1 MARLFQ
7 PLTPPSKMPA
17 GIRRAAARLQT
28 ENEVQADVVRD
39 LPRLGYKV
47 LEIGKWHQRVKCP
60 CGCGHWF
67 VPRVG
72 VPNTTGSPD
81 TFISHPSWQE
91 HFGVGIFQGIE
102 LKAPGGEGLL
112 GKVAA
117 GSVKPEQKELARLG
131 FTSIAYSLDG
141 VLELLEKIPR

>member
-1 MARLFQ
+1 MPSRLSQ
-7 PLTPPSKMPA
+7 SLTPPSKMPA

-28 ENEVQADVVRD
+28 EDQVQADVVRD

-47 LEIGKWHQRVKCP
+47 LEVGKWRRKVQCP

-67 VPRVG
+67 YPTGGNSTVG
-72 VPNTTGSPD
+72 TPD
-81 TFISHPSWQE
+81 TFISHPSWQA

-131 FTSIAYSLDG
+131 FTSIAYSLDE
-141 VLELLEKIPR
+141 VLALLERIPR